1 LLFLLLLL
9 SYSENEIV
17 DLVVG
22 KRKRDSASFVDPSER
37 STDIERNTPVS
48 AQIAAEDSSCG
59 ETSSDAGSTTTPD
72 SVALYSKSASTVSST
87 DHIQKKG
94 KKSSKKASTFSISSS
109 SQPTI
114 TAAGPKLLSNDI
126 RLNMMNIWIT
136 GFNSCDA
143 ELMAKNL
150 AKYCVPD
157 CLCLYKFVGTSNP
170 HGPDNIE
177 LMGREAILSFW
188 ETTFK
193 TCPDFVMKA
202 FEIKFRLSSTT
213 GYCYSSCNCIF
224 HCTKLQSWSF
234 DSDYHF
240 IAYNDASSAN
250 ARDSPSTD
258 STSSSILP
266 PLPVVSFFPTSAN
279 EATSDEPSINSSNVL
294 CLHVPKSNP
303 TDTSGDKLSES
314 LLAISITKEAFGS
327 ELPVPLVSPTL
338 INKAASNQA
347 PTRITVGPSFA
358 EPQKVIF
365 IGTLTIYMN
374 PDKKVYKMEVI
385 HSLKQ

>member
-1 LLFLLLLL
+1 LLLLL
-9 SYSENEIV
+9 FYSENEIV
-17 DLVVG
+17 DQVVG
-22 KRKRDSASFVDPSER
+22 KRKRDSASFADLSER
-37 STDIERNTPVS
+37 STDVERNPVS
-48 AQIAAEDSSCG
+48 ARIAAEDNNSG

-72 SVALYSKSASTVSST
+72 STALYSKASST
-87 DHIQKKG
+87 TAVTDHTQKKE
-94 KKSSKKASTFSISSS
+94 KKSTKKAKAFSISSS
-109 SQPTI
+109 SQPTV
-114 TAAGPKLLSNDI
+114 TASGPKLLSNDI

-224 HCTKLQSWSF
+224 HCTKLQSWSV
-234 DSDYHF
+234 DSDFHF

-250 ARDSPSTD
+250 ARDSPSAD
-258 STSSSILP
+258 RTSSSPSSSLLP

-294 CLHVPKSNP
+294 CLQVPRTNII
-303 TDTSGDKLSES
+303 DTSGDKLSES
-314 LLAISITKEAFGS
+314 LLAVSITKEAFGS

-338 INKAASNQA
+338 ISKAASDQS
-347 PTRITVGPSFA
+347 PTRMTVGPSYT